1 MDLSVTETDS
11 GLRIVGKTHQGD
23 CPYMED
29 YIFAKADEEDYFMAV
44 YDGHSGYEAAKCTCD
59 NLCAVIKTQNG
70 FYNNHPKIVSNAII
84 IHGFLATHESMWKVR
99 GIFILCTIS
108 YIVCLVMNTGNS

>member
-1 MDLSVTETDS
+1 
-11 GLRIVGKTHQGD
+11 
-23 CPYMED
+23 
-29 YIFAKADEEDYFMAV
+29 MAV
-44 YDGHSGYEAAKCTCD
+44 YDGHGGYEAAKYTCD
-59 NLCAVIKTQNG
+59 NLWEVIKTQNG
-70 FYNNHPKIVSNAII
+70 FYNYQPKIVSNAI